1 MIYRVSWF
9 ENTTPQSV
17 FFNSL
22 GHAKFF
28 VQRLRRNENCR
39 KIFLEEAEAQAPNQL
54 QFAKNGFYQTAKI
67 LTIS

>member
-1 MIYRVSWF
+1 MIYTVSWF

-39 KIFLEEAEAQAPNQL
+39 NIFLEEAEAKVA
-54 QFAKNGFYQTAKI
+54 
-67 LTIS
+67 

>member
-1 MIYRVSWF
+1 MIYTVSWF

-22 GHAKFF
+22 DHAKFF

-39 KIFLEEAEAQAPNQL
+39 NIFLEEAEAKVA
-54 QFAKNGFYQTAKI
+54 
-67 LTIS
+67 

>member
-1 MIYRVSWF
+1 MIYLVSWF

-28 VQRLRRNENCR
+28 VQRLRRNADCR
-39 KIFLEEAEAQAPNQL
+39 KIFLAETEAQA
-54 QFAKNGFYQTAKI
+54 A
-67 LTIS
+67 